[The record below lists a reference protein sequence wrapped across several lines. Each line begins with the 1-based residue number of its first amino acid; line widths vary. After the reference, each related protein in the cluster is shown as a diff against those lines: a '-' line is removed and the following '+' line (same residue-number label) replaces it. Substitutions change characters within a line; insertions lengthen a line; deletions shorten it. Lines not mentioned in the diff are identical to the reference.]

1 MELRPC
7 GTTVNNPAADYA
19 DLSCGECVHATRHK
33 VLTEVQDKL
42 DDGDIT
48 LWRQFQVVQCQGC
61 LTVSFCEASQFS
73 EAIEHDEN
81 GETFIP
87 TTRKLFPSRTTGRPL
102 MNEVQLLSPEV
113 HRVYQEAHAALCAE
127 LPIMAGLGIR
137 TLVEAVCRDKKMK
150 GRDLKEQ
157 ISALQATGFIT
168 PDGAEILN
176 HLRQMG
182 NAAAHEMKAHTQ
194 NEINAAFDVLEY
206 LLQGVYV
213 IPKLA
218 ERLPKKRGEPAS

>member
-1 MELRPC
+1 
-7 GTTVNNPAADYA
+7 
-19 DLSCGECVHATRHK
+19 
-33 VLTEVQDKL
+33 
-42 DDGDIT
+42 
-48 LWRQFQVVQCQGC
+48 
-61 LTVSFCEASQFS
+61 
-73 EAIEHDEN
+73 
-81 GETFIP
+81 
-87 TTRKLFPSRTTGRPL
+87 

-127 LPIMAGLGIR
+127 LPIMAGLGVR

-157 ISALQATGFIT
+157 INALQAAGFIT
-168 PDGAEILN
+168 PDGGEILN

-194 NEINAAFDVLEY
+194 GEINAAFDVLEY

-218 ERLPKKRGEPAS
+218 ERLPEKSSEPAS